1 MVFGSSS
8 KKRPSTLTIART
20 FDYKILD
27 MLELKLDT
35 TSFRTLAQFKT
46 KKPTVGAR
54 PLMSFV
60 GTAFESP
67 VENEWTMA
75 RSMLIDMFKGEVTD
89 KIDVEGLGYMIVVS
103 ADEPLAGGSAAG
115 DDDFASKP
123 VLHIRSYSIQTKRS
137 GQKLPRVEL
146 EEIGPRFDF
155 RIGRVREPN
164 PSTQRLAMKKAR
176 TGEER
181 TKKNISRD
189 AMGDKL
195 GRIHTGRQDITQLQT
210 RKMKGLKRGRDEGD
224 AGLERETE
232 VVADAE
238 PKKKTKV

>member
-1 MVFGSSS
+1 MFGSSS

-27 MLELKLDT
+27 MLELQLDT

-89 KIDVEGLGYMIVVS
+89 KIDVEGLGYIVVVS
-103 ADEPLAGGSAAG
+103 ADEPVAGAS
-115 DDDFASKP
+115 DDDPSSKP
-123 VLHIRSYSIQTKRS
+123 VLHVRSYSIQTKRS

-155 RIGRVREPN
+155 RMGRVREPDA
-164 PSTQRLAMKKAR
+164 STLRLAMKKAK

-181 TKKNISRD
+181 TKKNISMD
-189 AMGDKL
+189 SMGDKL

-210 RKMKGLKRGRDEGD
+210 RKMKGLKRGRDEGE
-224 AGLERETE
+224 AALEIETE
-232 VVADAE
+232 VVADDE